1 MNEDKEESAHDQSD
15 REEFHSCE
23 ASRALDGSSESKAAK
38 KNYTIDRID
47 RHRADKHRWIRSGV
61 AMLIGENEKDFVV
74 VVFSCF
80 YFVSLLFNDVY
91 GFISC
96 NCRQVYELAFEQQRS
111 DIEMEFSS
119 VFRREVEIKNQ
130 QQHRKTRK
138 KKELLNSKK
147 IPLNIRQKKFIKF
160 F

>member
-1 MNEDKEESAHDQSD
+1 
-15 REEFHSCE
+15 
-23 ASRALDGSSESKAAK
+23 
-38 KNYTIDRID
+38 
-47 RHRADKHRWIRSGV
+47 
-61 AMLIGENEKDFVV
+61 MLIGENEKDFVV

-96 NCRQVYELAFEQQRS
+96 NCRQVYELAFEQQQRS

-119 VFRREVEIKNQ
+119 VSERSWNKNQ
-130 QQHRKTRK
+130 QQHRKTR

-147 IPLNIRQKKFIKF
+147 IPLNIRQKKVYKVFQRSPVFRRSHIKCQKESF
-160 F
+160 ANASDLRWICHLACRSWLAVSSLLISLAGAR